1 MDNYGNTCTV
11 NVGDIVDSR
20 FLQLAQWCLMVH
32 VLSPSSLVIWCFIP
46 VTSRYYI
53 GDKPNSSQTL
63 PSSCKRYSPPETAD
77 QFFFTGNPWFFHLKP
92 MAFDGFCTSADQFP
106 STPQTSRDQRPRRIP
121 FCVTHWGWLMV
132 AGVTWRPSWL
142 ISLRTGIY
150 VFLYILYITHT
161 HTHIYIIIIIYRY
174 MMIYV

>member
-1 MDNYGNTCTV
+1 MVTKYNKCTL

-32 VLSPSSLVIWCFIP
+32 VLSPSSLVIWFFIP
-46 VTSRYYI
+46 VTSRYYM

-63 PSSCKRYSPPETAD
+63 PSSCKRKTAH
-77 QFFFTGNPWFFHLKP
+77 QKLQITSFFTGNPWFFHLKP

-106 STPQTSRDQRPRRIP
+106 SHTSQTSRDQRPRRIP
-121 FCVTHWGWLMV
+121 FRVTHWGWLMV

-150 VFLYILYITHT
+150 GFC
-161 HTHIYIIIIIYRY
+161 IYCI
-174 MMIYV
+174 